1 MIFMTDKERMMSQS
15 IPMTREGYQRLQDEL
30 KKLVRVDRPAV
41 VLAIAEARG
50 HGDLSENAEY
60 DAAKERQA
68 FIEGRI
74 KELNDKIARA
84 QVINPAELDMDKV
97 VFGATVTL
105 FDVDSGSE
113 VTYQIVGEDEAD
125 IKASKISVNS
135 PVGKALIG
143 HRLDDEVRIKVPSGL
158 KIYEVIDIKYE

>member
-1 MIFMTDKERMMSQS
+1 MSDTFP
-15 IPMTREGYQRLQDEL
+15 ITAEGYQRLQEEL
-30 KKLVRVDRPAV
+30 KTLVRVERPKV
-41 VLAIAEARG
+41 VQDIAEARS

-60 DAAKERQA
+60 DAAKDRQG

-74 KELNDKIARA
+74 KELNHKIATA
-84 QVINPAELDMDKV
+84 QVIDPKSIKSDKI

-105 FDVDSGSE
+105 FDIDTEKE

-125 IKASKISVNS
+125 IKVGKISITS

-143 HRLDDEVRIKVPSGL
+143 HRADEEVSIVVPSGV
-158 KIYEVIDIKYE
+158 KVYEITEISYS

>member
-1 MIFMTDKERMMSQS
+1 MSQN
-15 IPMTREGYQRLQDEL
+15 IPMTREGYQRLQEEL
-30 KKLVRVDRPAV
+30 KRLIRVERPAV
-41 VLAIAEARG
+41 VQAIAEARG

-60 DAAKERQA
+60 EAAKDRQA

-84 QVINPAELDMDKV
+84 QVINPAELDSDKV

-105 FDVDSGSE
+105 FDVDTGSE

-125 IKASKISVNS
+125 IKLGKLSVNS

-143 HRLDDEVRIKVPSGL
+143 HRLDDEVRINVPSGT
-158 KIYEVIDIKYE
+158 KIYEITDIKYE